1 MLLQNLV
8 PLAVFGAVL
17 VLLWTIFKVGA
28 ARGQYGIKAPAVTG
42 HPDFERI
49 FRVQL
54 NTIEH
59 SVLFFP
65 ALWLCA
71 TYFRADAAGIAGLV
85 WVFGRV
91 WYAIGYYRA
100 AAARGPGFSVSM
112 LGLAD
117 RKSTRLNSSHPS
129 ISRMPSSA

>member
-8 PLAVFGAVL
+8 PLAVFGALL
-17 VLLWTIFKVGA
+17 VLLWTVFEVGR
-28 ARGQYGIKAPAVTG
+28 ARGRYGIKAPAVTG

-49 FRVQL
+49 FRVQM
-54 NTIEH
+54 NTLEQ

-71 TYFRADAAGIAGLV
+71 NYFRADVAGIAGLV
-85 WVFGRV
+85 WVVGRI

-100 AAARGPGFSVSM
+100 AAARGAGFGLSM
-112 LGLAD
+112 LAFAVLLAGAAFGLI
-117 RKSTRLNSSHPS
+117 KHLFLS
-129 ISRMPSSA
+129 